1 MQLLGCTDGWSYF
14 AANKMCYRFYEDNIG
29 WEEAEEFCQ
38 RNISDHV
45 EGNLASVPDNETNTF
60 ISALMDTKVELQMK
74 VCEDFTI
81 TVKAPIKNLC

>member
-1 MQLLGCTDGWSYF
+1 
-14 AANKMCYRFYEDNIG
+14 MCYRFYEDNIG

-81 TVKAPIKNLC
+81 TVKALTKSLF